1 MTNALTSDY
10 ETVFEIA
17 IPQLNGLLG
26 SRKVP
31 SSCLFVLRIIRRI
44 YLVADSDNH
53 KCSMTSE
60 TRHGT
65 LTLMAEWLILLLLVP
80 AIVAPVV
87 LVLGFAGCGFHGA
100 SLPLPEPTIDSATGT
115 SFNTISVAWG
125 INGTDPVTF
134 QRTNLDNSVTDLG
147 VQPASPFTDTVPAPT
162 ESDQNPP
169 LVYQYQAAN
178 NALSPVD
185 WSTAV
190 SAKTFESTFDG
201 MLNNQVLGS
210 GWEGYTLVQRIEPG
224 YPLSK
229 SSTAI
234 QILLQAS
241 TAAGASGASID
252 AIYISQADPNQ
263 PTQPWQPAT
272 DLMQVPLP
280 AQPFVV
286 PAGAAVTLPPV
297 AYPMDSSKPLLVAFN
312 FNVSTASSVA
322 LRISVPVTQAATYYF
337 QGAEAALQTR
347 SAGYTL
353 AQDGDPTLSHVSFI
367 ANIYVFVV

>member
-1 MTNALTSDY
+1 M
-10 ETVFEIA
+10 F
-17 IPQLNGLLG
+17 
-26 SRKVP
+26 
-31 SSCLFVLRIIRRI
+31 RIIRRI

-53 KCSMTSE
+53 KCAMTSE
-60 TRHGT
+60 TKRGT
-65 LTLMAEWLILLLLVP
+65 LELMAEWLILLLLVP
-80 AIVAPVV
+80 VIVAPVV
-87 LVLGFAGCGFHGA
+87 LVLSFAGCHFA
-100 SLPLPEPTIDSATGT
+100 PKATPIPVPSIDSATGT

-125 INGTDPVTF
+125 YTGSDPIRF

-147 VQPASPFTDTVPAPT
+147 IQSTSPFPDTVPTPT
-162 ESDQNPP
+162 GSNQNPS
-169 LVYQYQAAN
+169 LTYQYQAADDDDTP
-178 NALSPVD
+178 LD

-190 SAKTFESTFDG
+190 SGKTFESTFDG

-210 GWEGYTLVQRIEPG
+210 GWEGYTLVQRIESVD
-224 YPLSK
+224 LQIK

-234 QILLQAS
+234 QIVLQAS

-286 PAGAAVTLPPV
+286 AAGAAVALPPV
-297 AYPMDSSKPLLVAFN
+297 AYMFDGSKPLLVAFN

-367 ANIYVFVV
+367 ANIYVFVG